1 MSKRIHSDR
10 GDPRPARASLVP
22 ADRVRLELAVAPGE
36 RETPVEIF
44 RKELAARRLHYT
56 RERAEVLRE
65 VLATHEHF
73 DARGLYD
80 LLRAR
85 KAPVSRATVYRTV
98 GLLRECR
105 ILREVFHSP
114 EGARYEHIYG
124 HEHHEHM
131 ICMAC
136 HKVFEFS
143 SPELERIQEKAC
155 RANGFESVRHHLEV
169 LGYCREC
176 RAKDSKAS
184 ESV

>member
-1 MSKRIHSDR
+1 MSRKRHQDKRDAQATR
-10 GDPRPARASLVP
+10 GGRVP
-22 ADRVRLELAVAPGE
+22 ADRVRLELAIAPGE
-36 RETPVEIF
+36 RETPIEIF
-44 RKELAARRLHYT
+44 RRELAARRLHYT
-56 RERAEVLRE
+56 RDRAEVLRE

-73 DARGLYD
+73 DARKLYD
-80 LLRAR
+80 LLRGR
-85 KAPVSRATVYRTV
+85 KAHVSRATVYRTV

-114 EGARYEHIYG
+114 EGARYEHTYG

-136 HKVFEFS
+136 NKVFEFS

-155 RANGFESVRHHLEV
+155 RTHDFEPVRHHLEI

-176 RAKDSKAS
+176 RRVEDGASKPD
-184 ESV
+184 